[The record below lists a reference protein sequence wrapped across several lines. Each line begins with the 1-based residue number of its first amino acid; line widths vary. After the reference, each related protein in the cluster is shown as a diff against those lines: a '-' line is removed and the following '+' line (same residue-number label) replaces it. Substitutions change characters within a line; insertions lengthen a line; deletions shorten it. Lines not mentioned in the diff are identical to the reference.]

1 MNSKKDWG
9 LTVRGVVRKEDK
21 ILILR
26 RHPKS
31 RNNPHK
37 WELPGGKVDPGEF
50 FDVALVRE
58 FKEETNLDV
67 KIESLFEVV
76 QDEFI
81 SRRTNQ
87 PISTVQLMMNL
98 EIIDGEVQISSEHDD
113 YKWVSKEE
121 LKELYDEGMLTATLK
136 LTLEKRSFEI
146 WKDKKYFIHLFSYSL
161 YHFSSAHSNLL
172 KDLWLQNQKADD
184 EQYNSNQIV

>member
-1 MNSKKDWG
+1 MNDKKDWG
-9 LTVRGVVRKEDK
+9 LTVRGIVRKEDK
-21 ILILR
+21 ILILK

-37 WELPGGKVDPGEF
+37 WEFPGGKVDPGEF
-50 FDVALVRE
+50 FDVALIRE

-98 EIIDGEVQISSEHDD
+98 EIIRGEVQISDEHED

-121 LKELYDEGMLTATLK
+121 LKDLYDKDMLTTTLR
-136 LTLEKRSFEI
+136 LTLEKRNFEI
-146 WKDKKYFIHLFSYSL
+146 
-161 YHFSSAHSNLL
+161 
-172 KDLWLQNQKADD
+172 
-184 EQYNSNQIV
+184 

>member
-31 RNNPHK
+31 RNNPQK

-146 WKDKKYFIHLFSYSL
+146 
-161 YHFSSAHSNLL
+161 
-172 KDLWLQNQKADD
+172 
-184 EQYNSNQIV
+184 

>member
-31 RNNPHK
+31 RNNPRK

-146 WKDKKYFIHLFSYSL
+146 
-161 YHFSSAHSNLL
+161 
-172 KDLWLQNQKADD
+172 
-184 EQYNSNQIV
+184 

>member
-1 MNSKKDWG
+1 MDNKKDWG

-37 WELPGGKVDPGEF
+37 YELPGGKVDPGEF
-50 FDVALVRE
+50 FDDALIRE
-58 FKEETNLDV
+58 FKEETDLDV
-67 KIESLFEVV
+67 KVESLFEVV

-98 EIIDGEVQISSEHDD
+98 EIMSGEVEISSEHDD
-113 YKWVSKEE
+113 FKWVNIEE
-121 LKELYDEGMLTATLK
+121 LKELYNEDMVTPTLR
-136 LTLEKRSFEI
+136 LTLEKRNFKI
-146 WKDKKYFIHLFSYSL
+146 WILSKIMLEKSTYPK
-161 YHFSSAHSNLL
+161 
-172 KDLWLQNQKADD
+172 
-184 EQYNSNQIV
+184 

>member
-1 MNSKKDWG
+1 MNDKKDWG
-9 LTVRGVVRKEDK
+9 LTVRGVVRQEDE

-37 WELPGGKVDPGEF
+37 YELPGGKVDPGEF

-58 FKEETNLDV
+58 FKEETNLEV
-67 KIESLFEVV
+67 SIESLFEVV

-81 SRRTNQ
+81 SRRTNR

-98 EIIDGEVQISSEHDD
+98 EIISGEVQISDEHDD
-113 YKWVSKEE
+113 FKWVNIEE
-121 LKELYDEGMLTATLK
+121 LKELYSEDMLTPTLRK
-136 LTLEKRSFEI
+136 TLEKRNFEI
-146 WKDKKYFIHLFSYSL
+146 
-161 YHFSSAHSNLL
+161 
-172 KDLWLQNQKADD
+172 
-184 EQYNSNQIV
+184 

>member
-1 MNSKKDWG
+1 MEDKKDWG
-9 LTVRGVVRKEDK
+9 LTVRGVVKKENK

-37 WELPGGKVDPGEF
+37 YELPGGKVDPGEF
-50 FDVALVRE
+50 FDEALIRE
-58 FKEETNLDV
+58 FKEETSLDV
-67 KIESLFEVV
+67 KLRSLFETV

-98 EIIDGEVQISSEHDD
+98 DIISGEVKISDEHDD
-113 YKWVSKEE
+113 FKWTSIEE
-121 LKELYDEGMLTATLK
+121 LKELYKQDMLTPTLRK
-136 LTLEKRSFEI
+136 TLEKRNFEI
-146 WKDKKYFIHLFSYSL
+146 
-161 YHFSSAHSNLL
+161 
-172 KDLWLQNQKADD
+172 
-184 EQYNSNQIV
+184 

>member
-1 MNSKKDWG
+1 MDDKKEWG

-37 WELPGGKVDPGEF
+37 YELPGGKVDPGEF
-50 FDVALVRE
+50 FDMALLRE

-67 KIESLFEVV
+67 KMESLFEVV

-113 YKWVSKEE
+113 FKWVKSVE
-121 LKELYDEGMLTATLK
+121 LKELYNEDMLTPTLRK
-136 LTLEKRSFEI
+136 TLEKRNFEI
-146 WKDKKYFIHLFSYSL
+146 
-161 YHFSSAHSNLL
+161 
-172 KDLWLQNQKADD
+172 
-184 EQYNSNQIV
+184 

>member
-31 RNNPHK
+31 RNDPHK

-98 EIIDGEVQISSEHDD
+98 EIIDGEVQISDEHDD
-113 YKWVSKEE
+113 FKWVNSGE
-121 LKELYDEGMLTATLK
+121 LKKLYNEDMLTPTLRK
-136 LTLEKRSFEI
+136 TLEKRNFEM
-146 WKDKKYFIHLFSYSL
+146 
-161 YHFSSAHSNLL
+161 
-172 KDLWLQNQKADD
+172 
-184 EQYNSNQIV
+184 E

>member
-1 MNSKKDWG
+1 MILNKNIRGERMNEKKDWG
-9 LTVRGVVRKEDK
+9 LTVRGVVREDNK

-50 FDVALVRE
+50 FDNALIRE

-98 EIIDGEVQISSEHDD
+98 EIMDGEVQISSEHDE
-113 YKWVSKEE
+113 YKWVSIEE
-121 LKELYDEGMLTATLK
+121 LKELYDEGMLTTTLR
-136 LTLEKRSFEI
+136 LTLEKRKF
-146 WKDKKYFIHLFSYSL
+146 
-161 YHFSSAHSNLL
+161 
-172 KDLWLQNQKADD
+172 
-184 EQYNSNQIV
+184 

>member
-1 MNSKKDWG
+1 MNGKKDWG
-9 LTVRGVVRKEDK
+9 LTVRGVVKKEDK

-31 RNNPHK
+31 RNKPHK
-37 WELPGGKVDPGEF
+37 YELPGGKVDPGEF
-50 FDVALVRE
+50 FDEALIRE
-58 FKEETNLDV
+58 FKEETCLDV
-67 KIESLFEVV
+67 NIESLFETV

-146 WKDKKYFIHLFSYSL
+146 
-161 YHFSSAHSNLL
+161 
-172 KDLWLQNQKADD
+172 
-184 EQYNSNQIV
+184 

>member
-1 MNSKKDWG
+1 MANRKDWG
-9 LTVRGVVRKEDK
+9 LTVRGVVRDEDK

-37 WELPGGKVDPGEF
+37 YELPGGKVDPGEF
-50 FDVALVRE
+50 FDEALIRE

-67 KIESLFEVV
+67 NIVSLFETV

-98 EIIDGEVQISSEHDD
+98 EILSGEVEISSEHDD
-113 YKWVSKEE
+113 FKWASIEE
-121 LKELYDEGMLTATLK
+121 LKELYKNDMITPTLR
-136 LTLEKRSFEI
+136 LTLEKRDFKI
-146 WKDKKYFIHLFSYSL
+146 
-161 YHFSSAHSNLL
+161 
-172 KDLWLQNQKADD
+172 
-184 EQYNSNQIV
+184 

>member
-1 MNSKKDWG
+1 MNGKKDWG
-9 LTVRGVVRKEDK
+9 LTVRGVVKKEGK
-21 ILILR
+21 TLILR

-37 WELPGGKVDPGEF
+37 YELPGGKVDPGEF
-50 FDVALVRE
+50 FDVALIRE

-67 KIESLFEVV
+67 NIESLFEVV

-98 EIIDGEVQISSEHDD
+98 EILSGEVQI
-113 YKWVSKEE
+113 KWVSNEE
-121 LKELYDEGMLTATLK
+121 LKELYNEDMLTPTLRK
-136 LTLEKRSFEI
+136 TLEKRDFEI
-146 WKDKKYFIHLFSYSL
+146 
-161 YHFSSAHSNLL
+161 
-172 KDLWLQNQKADD
+172 
-184 EQYNSNQIV
+184 

>member
-1 MNSKKDWG
+1 MKFLKLIYNTQIRSDKMSNKKDWG
-9 LTVRGVVRKEDK
+9 LTVRGVVKEEDK

-31 RNNPHK
+31 RNNPLK
-37 WELPGGKVDPGEF
+37 YELPGGKVDPGEF

-58 FKEETNLDV
+58 FQEETNLDV
-67 KIESLFEVV
+67 KIDSLFEVV

-98 EIIDGEVQISSEHDD
+98 EIIGGELQISDEHDD
-113 YKWVSKEE
+113 FKWVKSGE
-121 LKELYDEGMLTATLK
+121 LKELYNENMLTPTLRK
-136 LTLEKRSFEI
+136 TLEKRNFEI
-146 WKDKKYFIHLFSYSL
+146 
-161 YHFSSAHSNLL
+161 
-172 KDLWLQNQKADD
+172 
-184 EQYNSNQIV
+184 

>member
-1 MNSKKDWG
+1 MNDKKDWG

-37 WELPGGKVDPGEF
+37 YELPGGKVDPREF
-50 FDVALVRE
+50 FDIALIRE
-58 FKEETNLDV
+58 FKEETNLEV
-67 KIESLFEVV
+67 EIESLFEVV

-81 SRRTNQ
+81 SRRTNR

-98 EIIDGEVQISSEHDD
+98 EIISGELQISDEHDD
-113 YKWVSKEE
+113 FKWVSNGE
-121 LKELYDEGMLTATLK
+121 LKNLYNDDMLTPTLRK
-136 LTLEKRSFEI
+136 TLEKRNFEI
-146 WKDKKYFIHLFSYSL
+146 
-161 YHFSSAHSNLL
+161 
-172 KDLWLQNQKADD
+172 
-184 EQYNSNQIV
+184 

>member
-37 WELPGGKVDPGEF
+37 WELPGGKVDSGEF

-146 WKDKKYFIHLFSYSL
+146 
-161 YHFSSAHSNLL
+161 
-172 KDLWLQNQKADD
+172 
-184 EQYNSNQIV
+184 

>member
-1 MNSKKDWG
+1 MNGKKDWG
-9 LTVRGVVRKEDK
+9 LTVRGVVKKEGK
-21 ILILR
+21 TLILR

-37 WELPGGKVDPGEF
+37 YELPGGKVDPGEF
-50 FDVALVRE
+50 FDVALIRE

-67 KIESLFEVV
+67 NIESLFEVV

-98 EIIDGEVQISSEHDD
+98 EILGGELQISDEHDD
-113 YKWVSKEE
+113 FKWVSNEE
-121 LKELYDEGMLTATLK
+121 LKELYNEDMLTPTLRK
-136 LTLEKRSFEI
+136 TLEKRDFEI
-146 WKDKKYFIHLFSYSL
+146 
-161 YHFSSAHSNLL
+161 
-172 KDLWLQNQKADD
+172 
-184 EQYNSNQIV
+184 

>member
-1 MNSKKDWG
+1 MNGKKDWG
-9 LTVRGVVRKEDK
+9 LTVRGVVKKEDK

-37 WELPGGKVDPGEF
+37 YELPGGKVDPGEF
-50 FDVALVRE
+50 FDVALIRE

-67 KIESLFEVV
+67 NIESLFEVV

-98 EIIDGEVQISSEHDD
+98 EIIGGELQISDEHDD
-113 YKWVSKEE
+113 FKWVDIEE
-121 LKELYDEGMLTATLK
+121 LKELLG
-136 LTLEKRSFEI
+136 LEKTPEYI
-146 WKDKKYFIHLFSYSL
+146 ESYDIS
-161 YHFSSAHSNLL
+161 HTGGEDNVAGM
-172 KDLWLQNQKADD
+172 
-184 EQYNSNQIV
+184 IVFKNGKIR

>member
-1 MNSKKDWG
+1 MNDKKDWG
-9 LTVRGVVRKEDK
+9 LTVRGVVRQEDK

-50 FDVALVRE
+50 FDIALIRE
-58 FKEETNLDV
+58 FKEETSLDV

-81 SRRTNQ
+81 SRRTNR

-98 EIIDGEVQISSEHDD
+98 EIISGEVKISSEHDD
-113 YKWVSKEE
+113 YKWVNLEE
-121 LKELYDEGMLTATLK
+121 LKEFYKEDMLTPTLR
-136 LTLEKRSFEI
+136 LTLEKKNFNI
-146 WKDKKYFIHLFSYSL
+146 
-161 YHFSSAHSNLL
+161 
-172 KDLWLQNQKADD
+172 
-184 EQYNSNQIV
+184 

>member
-1 MNSKKDWG
+1 MTNKKDWG

-37 WELPGGKVDPGEF
+37 YELPGGKVDPGEF
-50 FDVALVRE
+50 FDNALIRE

-67 KIESLFEVV
+67 NIESLFEVV

-87 PISTVQLMMNL
+87 PISTVQLMMNVNAISGEL
-98 EIIDGEVQISSEHDD
+98 EISDEHDD
-113 YKWVSKEE
+113 FKWANIEE
-121 LKELYDEGMLTATLK
+121 LKKIYNDDMVTPTLRK
-136 LTLEKRSFEI
+136 TLEKRDFEI
-146 WKDKKYFIHLFSYSL
+146 
-161 YHFSSAHSNLL
+161 
-172 KDLWLQNQKADD
+172 
-184 EQYNSNQIV
+184 

>member
-58 FKEETNLDV
+58 FKEETDLDV
-67 KIESLFEVV
+67 KIDSLFEVV

-81 SRRTNQ
+81 SRRTNR
-87 PISTVQLMMNL
+87 PNSTVQLMMNL
-98 EIIDGEVQISSEHDD
+98 EIIGGKLQISDEHDD
-113 YKWVSKEE
+113 FKWANIKE
-121 LKELYDEGMLTATLK
+121 LKELYKEDMLTPTLRK
-136 LTLEKRSFEI
+136 TLEK
-146 WKDKKYFIHLFSYSL
+146 K
-161 YHFSSAHSNLL
+161 
-172 KDLWLQNQKADD
+172 
-184 EQYNSNQIV
+184 NSVF